1 MPKKMC
7 ISIFDENVM
16 GCNCRFSLAIMS
28 NIHELQTF
36 GNAIIFYENIDSK
49 NKYKKTFELDWAMF
63 KGEKPTSDQLD
74 QFYL

>member
-1 MPKKMC
+1 
-7 ISIFDENVM
+7 
-16 GCNCRFSLAIMS
+16 MS